1 MVEHM
6 TRMHKALSLISSTAK
21 IKGSGSVMV
30 AQLCTSSPWQVEA
43 EESGGQDQSLLY
55 GKTETSLNYV
65 RLSQKPK
72 LIIITMGWKDGSVV
86 KNACCS
92 SNSS

>member
-21 IKGSGSVMV
+21 IKGSVMV
-30 AQLCTSSPWQVEA
+30 AQLCTSSTWQVEA
-43 EESGGQDQSLLY
+43 EGSGDQDQSLLY

-72 LIIITMGWKDGSVV
+72 IIIITMGWKEDD
-86 KNACCS
+86 CS
-92 SNSS
+92 